1 MAFPVGP
8 YAAFSNIKEG
18 SSLGSCYT
26 AHIKNY
32 FKDIF
37 FCQKNGGGSNSWY
50 LFTFITDLWIE
61 FLRL

>member
-1 MAFPVGP
+1 MAFIVCP

-32 FKDIF
+32 FKD
-37 FCQKNGGGSNSWY
+37 
-50 LFTFITDLWIE
+50 
-61 FLRL
+61 RLLASKRGKKVIPGIYSFYYRPANRVSQTL